1 MANIAVALLDAKAD
15 PLAVD
20 DEGRTPLHLLCMLQE
35 EFDEASR
42 DVLAALTRHC
52 PAAIFSVFLLHK
64 STRSTLLLLA
74 LSWPR
79 MVRTWLTTVPSVGN
93 PVKWG

>member
-20 DEGRTPLHLLCMLQE
+20 DKGRPPLHLLCMLQE

-52 PAAIFSVFLLHK
+52 PAAIFSYH
-64 STRSTLLLLA
+64 
-74 LSWPR
+74 LSAIQ
-79 MVRTWLTTVPSVGN
+79 
-93 PVKWG
+93 